1 MSADRSASARW
12 VTAAEAGQ
20 LCHVSERTVRR
31 WIASGRLPADVSGP
45 TLRLAVADL
54 QPYLAAA
61 VDTLP
66 DDDQPP
72 RAPSGHL
79 TVLRPDP
86 DSDPS
91 GPSFEIQT
99 DGIQTDGAVEH
110 SDAYTPTPDNTPDA
124 DASRPDDTP
133 DASARLVVTL
143 EASIADLRQRLDQ
156 AEQGQAELRRLLALA
171 LQERALPE
179 PSAEDVQSDT
189 SASPRRWWERWQW
202 WRR

>member
-1 MSADRSASARW
+1 MSADLPRPSRW
-12 VTAAEAGQ
+12 VSAAEAGQ

-45 TLRLAVADL
+45 TVRLAVVDL
-54 QPYLAAA
+54 QPYLAAS

-66 DDDQPP
+66 DNGQPP

-79 TVLRPDP
+79 TVLHQDP
-86 DSDPS
+86 DSDAL
-91 GPSFEIQT
+91 GPPLDIL
-99 DGIQTDGAVEH
+99 TDGAVDH
-110 SDAYTPTPDNTPDA
+110 SDAQTPGPDNTPDA
-124 DASRPDDTP
+124 DTSRPDNLP
-133 DASARLVVTL
+133 DASARLVATL

-179 PSAEDVQSDT
+179 PSAEEIQSHT
-189 SASPRRWWERWQW
+189 SASPPPWWERWLG
-202 WRR
+202 WRS